1 MASIN
6 SHLTTGKKEK
16 GGGNGTVKR
25 ITVVPAQM
33 KVLNPYG
40 TPEDNTADDSIEVFN
55 ESKVSF
61 LSIGDPMPLNRR
73 DDSMA
78 SLDLISPLSPKM
90 KGTFMDKL
98 PTWHE
103 TSQSVSPETL
113 LNIPAGRGNNSSF
126 NWGQQWRSESLFTFR
141 EESCG
146 NRCQRSG

>member
-6 SHLTTGKKEK
+6 SQLTTGKKEK
-16 GGGNGTVKR
+16 GVGNGTVKR

-40 TPEDNTADDSIEVFN
+40 TPEDNTADDPIEVFN

-61 LSIGDPMPLNRR
+61 LSIGDPMPPSRR

-113 LNIPAGRGNNSSF
+113 LNIHAGRGNNPSF
-126 NWGQQWRSESLFTFR
+126 KGGQPWTNKILFTFR
-141 EESCG
+141 EKSSG
-146 NRCQRSG
+146 NRCQRGG